1 MRKAFIALVASTALL
16 ASAWAAARPSE
27 LSDVIA
33 APKPYG
39 VATLTWLFLT
49 AYEASLWTD
58 APVWSKDSTFA
69 LVIVYRMSFTR
80 EELVERTVEEMARLS
95 PQLDAAARD
104 RVSRALGKAF
114 PDVKSGDRITALHI
128 PGRPVSF
135 FHNGAPTSQIADTDF
150 ADPFFGIWLSPQT
163 SEPSVRA
170 GLLRLSK

>member
-1 MRKAFIALVASTALL
+1 MRKAFIALAASTALL
-16 ASAWAAARPSE
+16 ASAWAAARPIE
-27 LSDVIA
+27 LSDIIA
-33 APKPYG
+33 APEPYG
-39 VATLTWLFLT
+39 AATLTWLFLT
-49 AYEASLWTD
+49 AYEASIWTD
-58 APVWSKDSTFA
+58 APAWSMDSTFA

-104 RVSRALGKAF
+104 RLSRALGKAF

-128 PGRPVSF
+128 PGTPVAF
-135 FHNGAPTSQIADTDF
+135 FHNGTPTSQISAPDF

-170 GLLRLSK
+170 GLLRLRK

>member
-1 MRKAFIALVASTALL
+1 MRKAFIALVATTALL

-39 VATLTWLFLT
+39 TATLTWLFLT

-58 APVWSKDSTFA
+58 ARTWSMDSTFA

-95 PQLDAAARD
+95 PPDAAARE
-104 RVSRALGKAF
+104 RLSRALRKVF
-114 PDVKSGDRITALHI
+114 PDVKAGDRITALHI
-128 PGRPVSF
+128 PGRPVAF
-135 FHNGAPTSQIADTDF
+135 FHNGAPTSQIADPDF

-163 SEPSVRA
+163 SEPSVRN
-170 GLLRLSK
+170 GLLRSRS